1 MTLHFV
7 QENRLTIM
15 RKVFFVLLLLS
26 TAAFSQSSTAVCKAC
41 IRAHEHFLASDTLQG
56 RGSATAN
63 EALAAEYI
71 AAQLEQ
77 YGIQPGAGTGYIQVV
92 QQDVDLT
99 KLPLDRMPAQL
110 SRAFKNAVHNG
121 KLTTRNVIG
130 IIPGT
135 DPKLKNEFIL
145 LSAHMDH
152 MGVIPEE
159 AIKGDDIFNGADDDA
174 SGVTAVLELARAL
187 GNDGKPKRSVLFALF
202 GSEELGGFGAKYFL
216 EHPPV
221 PLASIVANLEFEMIG
236 RPDAAVAQHTL
247 WLTGFERSN
256 LGPELAKHGARL
268 VQDPHPDQKFFMRS
282 DNYTLAKQGV
292 VAHTVSSFGLH
303 KEYHRANDDIAHLDF
318 DHMSDAI
325 GSMIKP
331 IRWLVDS
338 DFTPEWLPGQK
349 P

>member
-15 RKVFFVLLLLS
+15 RKVFFVLLLS
-26 TAAFSQSSTAVCKAC
+26 TAAFSQTSTAVCKAC

-63 EALAAEYI
+63 ETLAAEYI

-77 YGIQPGAGTGYIQVV
+77 YGIQPGTGTGYIQVV

-187 GNDGKPKRSVLFALF
+187 GSDAKPKRSIVFTLF
-202 GSEELGGFGAKYFL
+202 GSEELGGFGARYF
-216 EHPPV
+216 H
-221 PLASIVANLEFEMIG
+221 A
-236 RPDAAVAQHTL
+236 
-247 WLTGFERSN
+247 
-256 LGPELAKHGARL
+256 
-268 VQDPHPDQKFFMRS
+268 
-282 DNYTLAKQGV
+282 
-292 VAHTVSSFGLH
+292 
-303 KEYHRANDDIAHLDF
+303 DDDLAHLDF
-318 DHMSDAI
+318 DHMADAI
-325 GSMIKP
+325 GSMIEP
-331 IRWLVDS
+331 VRWLANS
-338 DFTPEWLPGQK
+338 DFTPQWVAGQK

>member
-1 MTLHFV
+1 
-7 QENRLTIM
+7 M
-15 RKVFFVLLLLS
+15 RKIFFLLLLLS
-26 TAAFSQSSTAVCKAC
+26 PGAFGQAASLVCKRC
-41 IRAHEHFLASDTLQG
+41 IQAHEHFLASDTLRG
-56 RGSATAN
+56 RGSATPN
-63 EALAAEYI
+63 ELLAAEYI
-71 AAQLEQ
+71 ASQLEQ
-77 YGIQPGAGTGYIQVV
+77 YGVKPGLPGGFIQSVEE
-92 QQDVDLT
+92 DVDLT

-110 SRAFKNAVHNG
+110 SRGFKNAVQNG

-130 IIPGT
+130 IVRGA
-135 DPKLKNEFIL
+135 DPKLKDQVIL

-152 MGVIPEE
+152 MGVVPEE
-159 AIKGDDIFNGADDDA
+159 ALNGDSIFNGADDDA
-174 SGVTAVLELARAL
+174 AGVTAVLELARSLASA
-187 GNDGKPKRSVLFALF
+187 KPKRTIMFAFF
-202 GSEELGGFGAKYFL
+202 GSEELGGYGARYFL
-216 EHPPV
+216 AHPPV
-221 PLASIVANLEFEMIG
+221 PLTSIVANLEFEMIG
-236 RPDAAVAQHTL
+236 RSDPAVAPHTL

-268 VQDPHPDQKFFMRS
+268 VQDPHPEAKFFTRS
-282 DNYTLAKQGV
+282 DNYALAKQGV

-303 KEYHRANDDIAHLDF
+303 KEYHRPNDDIAHLDF

>member
-1 MTLHFV
+1 V
-7 QENRLTIM
+7 Q
-15 RKVFFVLLLLS
+15 
-26 TAAFSQSSTAVCKAC
+26 
-41 IRAHEHFLASDTLQG
+41 
-56 RGSATAN
+56 
-63 EALAAEYI
+63 
-71 AAQLEQ
+71 
-77 YGIQPGAGTGYIQVV
+77 
-92 QQDVDLT
+92 
-99 KLPLDRMPAQL
+99 
-110 SRAFKNAVHNG
+110 NG

-130 IIPGT
+130 VVPGT
-135 DPKLKNEFIL
+135 DSNLKDQVIL

-152 MGVIPEE
+152 MGVVPEE
-159 AIKGDDIFNGADDDA
+159 ALNGDAIFNGADDDA
-174 SGVTAVLELARAL
+174 AGVTAVLELARSLA
-187 GNDGKPKRSVLFALF
+187 GAKPKRTIMFAFF
-202 GSEELGGFGAKYFL
+202 GSEELGGYGARYFL
-216 EHPPV
+216 AHTPV
-221 PLASIVANLEFEMIG
+221 PLTSIVANLEFEMIG
-236 RPDAAVAQHTL
+236 RSDPAVAPHTL

-268 VQDPHPDQKFFMRS
+268 VQDPHPEAKFFMRS

-303 KEYHRANDDIAHLDF
+303 KEYHRPNDDIAHLDF